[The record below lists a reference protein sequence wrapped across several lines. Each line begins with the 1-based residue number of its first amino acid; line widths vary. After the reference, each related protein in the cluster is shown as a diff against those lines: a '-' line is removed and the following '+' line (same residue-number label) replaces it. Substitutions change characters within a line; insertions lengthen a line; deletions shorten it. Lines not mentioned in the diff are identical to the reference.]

1 MDPEEVK
8 AVIADA
14 AASIPVDVQAAAE
27 RLGVIV
33 YSKKLPPKI
42 SGMLVQDDRYG
53 SRSGFVI
60 FVEQTEPAVRQR
72 FTAAHELGHFALH
85 RAMIGTG
92 ITDNYLLR
100 SEGMTNRQE
109 VEANKFAADLLMPM
123 DQIEKAMSRG
133 TVTPEDLA
141 AEFDVSKVAM
151 SIRLGLVT

>member
-1 MDPEEVK
+1 
-8 AVIADA
+8 
-14 AASIPVDVQAAAE
+14 
-27 RLGVIV
+27 
-33 YSKKLPPKI
+33 
-42 SGMLVQDDRYG
+42 
-53 SRSGFVI
+53 
-60 FVEQTEPAVRQR
+60 
-72 FTAAHELGHFALH
+72 
-85 RAMIGTG
+85 MIGTG

-133 TVTPEDLA
+133 IVTPEDLA